1 MSDFNNWPSGCAPS
15 EVGARVVANYL
26 ARERGGYHYSDACAW
41 FGSLRFARETGD
53 ETGHAELIWSFN
65 RYLGETSYYPK
76 DGPTV
81 DDRVGGIVP
90 LEISIQTP
98 DTARACLTNGLVP
111 ADAQYAELDRDIMSP
126 RYWVDDMF
134 MITSLQLQASRASG
148 DPKYRDVSARAMLS
162 YFQALKQPNGL
173 FWHTRESHVHWG
185 RGNGWV
191 SVGLAEMLLDLPPG
205 SQRDQV
211 MTGYTSMMAAL
222 KAHQI
227 PKGRPGAGLWRQVID
242 YEESW
247 AETSASAM
255 FTTAIATGV
264 RNDWLSATE
273 YGPVARAGWIAV
285 VGELDESANLP
296 SVCVGTG
303 AAPPGSSA
311 SQRDFYLACRR
322 STGDL
327 HGQAPVIW
335 AATTFLRDFSAL
347 TR

>member
-1 MSDFNNWPSGCAPS
+1 MNDFENWPSGCAPS
-15 EVGARVVANYL
+15 EVGSRVVTNYL
-26 ARERGGYHYSDACAW
+26 ARESGEYHYSDACAW
-41 FGSLRFARETGD
+41 FGSLRFTRVTAD
-53 ETGHAELIWSFN
+53 ETRRKKLIASFD
-65 RYLGETSYYPK
+65 RYLGTTSYYPK

-90 LEISIQTP
+90 LEISMQTP
-98 DTARACLTNGLVP
+98 DTTRAYQTNGLVP
-111 ADAQYAELDRDIMSP
+111 ADAQYAELDQDIMSP

-162 YFQALKQPNGL
+162 YFRALKQPNGL

-191 SVGLAEMLLDLPPG
+191 SVGLAEMLLDLPAG
-205 SQRDQV
+205 SEREQV
-211 MTGYTSMMAAL
+211 MAGYASMMAAL
-222 KAHQI
+222 KKYQI
-227 PKGRPGAGLWRQVID
+227 PKGRPGAGLWRQVLD
-242 YEESW
+242 FEESW

-264 RNDWLSATE
+264 KNGWLGAAE
-273 YGPVARAGWIAV
+273 YAPVARAGWIAV
-285 VGELDESANLP
+285 VGELDENANLP

-303 AAPPGSSA
+303 AAPPGSPT

-322 STGDL
+322 SKGDL

-335 AATTFLRDFSAL
+335 AATTLLHDFSTL

>member
-1 MSDFNNWPSGCAPS
+1 VSDFDDWPPGTLPS

-26 ARERGGYHYSDACAW
+26 ARVRGEYHYSDACAW
-41 FGSLRFARETGD
+41 FGSLRFTRVIGD
-53 ETGHAELIWSFN
+53 ETRRSELISNFD
-65 RYLGETSYYPK
+65 RYLGKTSYYPT
-76 DGPTV
+76 DGTTV

-98 DTARACLTNGLVP
+98 DTTRAYQAIGLVP
-111 ADAQYAELDRDIMSP
+111 TDAQYAELDRDIMSP

-148 DPKYRDVSARAMLS
+148 DPKYRDLSARAMLS
-162 YFQALKQPNGL
+162 YFRVLQQPNGL

-191 SVGLAEMLLDLPPG
+191 SVGLAEMLLDLPAG
-205 SQRDQV
+205 AEREQV
-211 MTGYTSMMAAL
+211 MSGYTKMMAAL
-222 KAHQI
+222 KTYQV
-227 PKGRPGAGLWRQVID
+227 PRGRSGAGLWRQVID
-242 YEESW
+242 YEDAW
-247 AETSASAM
+247 IETSASAM

-264 RNDWLSATE
+264 RNGWLDAAE
-273 YGPVARAGWIAV
+273 YALVARAGWIAV
-285 VGELDESANLP
+285 VGELDENANLP

-303 AAPPGSSA
+303 AAPVGSPT
-311 SQRDFYLACRR
+311 SQRDFYLACKR

-335 AATTFLRDFSAL
+335 AATTFLRDFPAL